1 MAQLRL
7 GRESVQDAETHKTI
21 AGRLAR
27 ESVQD
32 AETHTAIAGR
42 LARESIQD
50 AETHVQVAGRA
61 GRLSIQYAYPTPATL
76 APTPVATI
84 TLTPVAAGFG
94 GGRILIDWG
103 NNGVFGDTTGE
114 DVTTR
119 TRRAST
125 FRGNQTGRR
134 ILPPQAGTA
143 SVTLTNQSGDYYPDN
158 SSSPITGQIFP
169 GRGIRVQETY
179 SGTLYILWTGKLD
192 TLKAEP
198 HLNERRVA
206 ITGLGNLS
214 SILEVKLSTEVH
226 FGKDT
231 GTLINV
237 CLDAASWPA
246 ALRSIDT
253 GITTV
258 PVWWEDGTTA
268 WQAIQKL
275 FYAEG
280 PGALIYEDGQGR
292 ICFRNRYFKATTTRA
307 STSQATFND
316 TGGTG
321 YFDFDYDQGWRD
333 IINTV
338 SMDVPRRIA
347 GQIETVWTLPGTLTI
362 PASTTYT
369 TEIKTSDPVYDI
381 QPITGAEDLNK
392 INIWVA
398 KGAINATSFNRTS
411 GQSFT
416 ASLTASALGEV
427 IVERWEVRARPL
439 KLVRSPQTD
448 SDATSIA
455 SYGKR
460 DDTRDYQ
467 WVQYPELAE
476 DLIDGILL
484 DRKDPRRKVTLTL
497 RSDRNPTRANLQAIY
512 TQLLSREI
520 GDRITIV
527 QTRASVSRTFWIEAI
542 EHQLDEAGE
551 LYTSKFYC
559 EETRDGLVS
568 AADVFI
574 FDSATNGLFNT
585 NKFGQ

>member
-1 MAQLRL
+1 MAQLRS
-7 GRESVQDAETHKTI
+7 GRQSVQT
-21 AGRLAR
+21 
-27 ESVQD
+27 
-32 AETHTAIAGR
+32 AETHTAIAAR
-42 LARESIQD
+42 LARQSVQT
-50 AETHVQVAGRA
+50 AETGTAIAGRA
-61 GRLSIQYAYPTPATL
+61 GRVSVQYAYPNPAIL

-84 TLTPVAAGFG
+84 TLTAVAAGFG
-94 GGRILIDWG
+94 GGRILIDWD
-103 NNGVFGDTTGE
+103 NDGVFGDGTGE
-114 DVTTR
+114 DVTGR
-119 TRRAST
+119 TKQAST

-158 SSSPITGQIFP
+158 TGSPISGSIFP
-169 GRGIRVQETY
+169 GRGVRIQETY
-179 SGTLYILWTGKLD
+179 SGTTYILWTGKLD

-198 HLNERRVA
+198 RLDERRVA
-206 ITGLGNLS
+206 ITGLGSLS
-214 SILEVKLSTEVH
+214 AILETKLSTEVH

-231 GTLINV
+231 GTLIGV

-246 ALRSIDT
+246 SLRSIDP
-253 GITTV
+253 GITTI

-268 WQAIQKL
+268 WTAIQRL

-307 STSQATFND
+307 SVSQATFDD

-369 TEIKTSDPVYDI
+369 VEIKTSDPVYDI
-381 QPITGAEDLNK
+381 VPITGGEDLNN
-392 INIWVA
+392 INIWIA
-398 KGAINATSFNRTS
+398 KGAINATSFSRTS

-416 ASLTASALGEV
+416 ASLTSTAGEV

-439 KLVRSPQTD
+439 KLVEAPQTD
-448 SDATSIA
+448 SDATSITN
-455 SYGKR
+455 YGKR
-460 DDTRDYQ
+460 DDTRDYR

-484 DRKDPRRKVTLTL
+484 DRKDPRRKVTMTL
-497 RSDRNPTRANLQAIY
+497 RSDRNPTRADLQAVY

-542 EHQLDEAGE
+542 EHRLDEAGE

-559 EETRDGLVS
+559 EETRDGLV
-568 AADVFI
+568 AAGDVFI

-585 NKFGQ
+585 NKWGQ